1 MFWGWAQQNQRC
13 PNRRRAL
20 PGAGGSRRIP
30 DRVDRTQACEPRGR
44 TALSELVAV
53 SDEDGDRL
61 SADELVSTSVL
72 LLIAGHDT
80 SVHLIANAGLRML
93 TSPDQLAAL
102 RADLSLVD
110 NVVEEVLRFESPVNI
125 LPTRFAGSAFE
136 LAYVT
141 IPESETGL
149 LSVLST
155 NRDASVFPDPDR
167 FDIT

>member
-1 MFWGWAQQNQRC
+1 M
-13 PNRRRAL
+13 
-20 PGAGGSRRIP
+20 
-30 DRVDRTQACEPRGR
+30 
-44 TALSELVAV
+44 
-53 SDEDGDRL
+53 
-61 SADELVSTSVL
+61 
-72 LLIAGHDT
+72 
-80 SVHLIANAGLRML
+80 HLIANAGLRLL
-93 TSPDQLAAL
+93 TSPDQLAAS

-125 LPTRFAGSAFE
+125 LPTRFAGSAIE

-149 LSVLST
+149 LSALST